1 MAKKTTTKKTPAR
14 RRKAPAK
21 ARPTPKA
28 KATSKKSATKTPS
41 ALDLAAK
48 VLRQANEP
56 LTTKIIAE
64 RVIAAGWQTNGKT
77 PHATLHAAIS
87 REIRVKGKDARF
99 KKAERG
105 MFTHA

>member
-1 MAKKTTTKKTPAR
+1 MAKKTTTKKTPTR
-14 RRKAPAK
+14 RRKTTAK
-21 ARPTPKA
+21 ARPTSK
-28 KATSKKSATKTPS
+28 KKTTSKPKTKAPS
-41 ALDLAAK
+41 ALDLAVK
-48 VLRQANEP
+48 VLRHANEP

-87 REIRVKGKDARF
+87 REIRVKSKDARF